1 MAQNKWMTDAVNR
14 MRKMKKEDYLVLVLV
29 GILFV
34 IIALPTENV
43 KEMSN
48 QKTLQIETGEKTTEN
63 MEKNEDNTRYQI
75 EGLYSESFYYVQ
87 NLEQKVEEILKNV
100 SGIGKVAVMI
110 TVSNMGEEVVEKD
123 TEAMQNH
130 TEEEDAV
137 GGKRV
142 LEEKSQKYETVFT
155 VDEGGNNVPY
165 VVQTRMP
172 SVTGVVVI
180 AQGAGDRQVKQN
192 IIDALEVLFNISEQ
206 KIKVIKMKS

>member
-43 KEMSN
+43 KETSN

-63 MEKNEDNTRYQI
+63 MAKNEDNTRYQT

-192 IIDALEVLFNISEQ
+192 IIDALEVLFNISEH